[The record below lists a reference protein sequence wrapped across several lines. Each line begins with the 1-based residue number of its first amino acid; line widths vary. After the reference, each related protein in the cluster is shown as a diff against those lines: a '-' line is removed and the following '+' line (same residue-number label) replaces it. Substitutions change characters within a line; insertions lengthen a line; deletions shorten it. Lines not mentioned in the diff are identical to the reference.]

1 MTNLAETMIT
11 HGNVFSLLEKTKF
24 KELFMFLGSFILFLA
39 QLECITR
46 HDILYEILWLGLS
59 RK

>member
-46 HDILYEILWLGLS
+46 HDILYGIS
-59 RK
+59 